1 MRTIKEYDP
10 TDYYFLLKSVIDS
23 RLLFSTKK
31 YIAEHIGYS
40 SLTSKPIKDI
50 IIRPF
55 LAKSIFEGL
64 SKEVDF
70 MCDNTINLEIFIQ
83 QYQQA
88 SNFFR
93 SHKSFKYFKNNK
105 EDGSH
110 KCLFDFLD
118 MIYKDNCI
126 HENLSNKEKK
136 IMSDIYDE
144 EEDVTKI
151 DPSILLMLALE
162 VYPTF
167 NQGGDLSSIH
177 EENTASLKKRSIE
190 ADFETMYNFFKNYI
204 RHLEYDELIPLNILE
219 RTIIEAP
226 KAKDSNEKYD
236 AIPALNRI
244 TLYRHVSSIL
254 SQIDINEH
262 PDKSRDATLSI
273 RETQLFPNISGYW
286 SLDKSGVSDSYWIIR
301 QTIWGY
307 TINMCQKKGDTIEY
321 ESAELYLYDYTDNYL
336 DNNIIT
342 EKKNDENF
350 RRWLYQGYIAKSK
363 FIASRL
369 DESITSDKS
378 DLFTFVCYIDFKEE
392 APISIE
398 FFPFS
403 SYESFRHCTY
413 HAISPNS
420 QIARLDKKLT
430 KKNMGFEYYCRNC
443 LVAITK
449 EYIYIG
455 CMSKEHI
462 CSKED
467 YIPDIHYDSFYK
479 IPKTLN
485 PSFYDYT
492 INSFLGLAIAMLND
506 SERLYIAAIDSTD
519 FYEVTTPDDMK
530 KYGIEIVKQIGQE

>member
-50 IIRPF
+50 ITRPF

-70 MCDNTINLEIFIQ
+70 MCDNNINLENFIMR
-83 QYQQA
+83 YQQA
-88 SNFFR
+88 SEYFR
-93 SHKSFKYFKNNK
+93 KHKSFKFFKNNE
-105 EDGSH
+105 EDCSH
-110 KCLFDFLD
+110 KGLFDFLD

-126 HENLSNKEKK
+126 HESLSEKEKK
-136 IMSDIYDE
+136 VMSDIYDE
-144 EEDVTKI
+144 EEDAIII
-151 DPSILLMLALE
+151 DPSIILMLALE
-162 VYPTF
+162 VFPTF
-167 NQGGDLSSIH
+167 NKGGDLSSRH
-177 EENTASLKKRSIE
+177 EKNLDESKRSIE
-190 ADFETMYNFFKNYI
+190 EDFKTMYKFLKGYI
-204 RHLEYDELIPLNILE
+204 QHLEYDELIPLNILE

-244 TLYRHVSSIL
+244 TLYWHVSSIL

-262 PDKSRDATLSI
+262 PDKSREATISV

-286 SLDKSGVSDSYWIIR
+286 SLDKSGVSDSYWIVK

-321 ESAELYLYDYTDNYL
+321 DSAELYLFDYTDNYY

-350 RRWLYQGYIAKSK
+350 RRGLYHGLIAKSK
-363 FIASRL
+363 YIASKL
-369 DESITSDKS
+369 DESIASDKS
-378 DLFTFVCYIDFKEE
+378 DIFTFVCYIDFKEDT
-392 APISIE
+392 PISIE

-420 QIARLDKKLT
+420 QIVRLDNKLT
-430 KKNMGFEYYCRNC
+430 KKNIGTEYYCRNC
-443 LVAITK
+443 LVAITR

-455 CMSKEHI
+455 CVSKEQI
-462 CSKED
+462 CSEDD
-467 YIPDIHYDSFYK
+467 YIPDIHYDSFYQ
-479 IPKTLN
+479 IPKSLN
-485 PSFYDYT
+485 ISFYDYT
-492 INSFLGLAIAMLND
+492 INSFLGLLIATLN
-506 SERLYIAAIDSTD
+506 SKEHLYIAAIDSMD
-519 FYEVTTPDDMK
+519 FYEVTTTDDMK
-530 KYGIEIVKQIGQE
+530 KYGIEIVKQIGQK

>member
-50 IIRPF
+50 ITRPF

-70 MCDNTINLEIFIQ
+70 MCDNNINLENFIMR
-83 QYQQA
+83 YQQA
-88 SNFFR
+88 SEYFR
-93 SHKSFKYFKNNK
+93 KHKSFKFFKNDE
-105 EDGSH
+105 EDCSH
-110 KCLFDFLD
+110 KGLFDFLD

-126 HENLSNKEKK
+126 HESLSEKEKK
-136 IMSDIYDE
+136 VMSDIYDE
-144 EEDVTKI
+144 EEDAIII
-151 DPSILLMLALE
+151 DPSIILMLALE
-162 VYPTF
+162 VFPTF
-167 NQGGDLSSIH
+167 NKGGDLSSRH
-177 EENTASLKKRSIE
+177 EKNLDESKRSIE
-190 ADFETMYNFFKNYI
+190 EDFKTMYKFLKGYI
-204 RHLEYDELIPLNILE
+204 QHLEYDELIPLNILE

-226 KAKDSNEKYD
+226 KVKDSNEKYD

-244 TLYRHVSSIL
+244 TLYWHVSSIL

-262 PDKSRDATLSI
+262 PDKSREATISV

-321 ESAELYLYDYTDNYL
+321 DSAELYLFDYTDNYY

-342 EKKNDENF
+342 EKKNNENF
-350 RRWLYQGYIAKSK
+350 RRGLYHGLIAKSK
-363 FIASRL
+363 FVVSQL

-378 DLFTFVCYIDFKEE
+378 DLFTFICYIDFEKDT
-392 APISIE
+392 PISIE

-403 SYESFRHCTY
+403 SCESFRRCTY
-413 HAISPNS
+413 YALSPNS
-420 QIARLDKKLT
+420 QIVRLDNKLT
-430 KKNMGFEYYCRNC
+430 KKNIGIEYYCRNC
-443 LVAITK
+443 LVAITR
-449 EYIYIG
+449 EYIYI
-455 CMSKEHI
+455 
-462 CSKED
+462 
-467 YIPDIHYDSFYK
+467 
-479 IPKTLN
+479 
-485 PSFYDYT
+485 
-492 INSFLGLAIAMLND
+492 
-506 SERLYIAAIDSTD
+506 
-519 FYEVTTPDDMK
+519 
-530 KYGIEIVKQIGQE
+530 

>member
-31 YIAEHIGYS
+31 HIAEHIGYS

-50 IIRPF
+50 ITRPF

-70 MCDNTINLEIFIQ
+70 MCDNIINLENFILR
-83 QYQQA
+83 YQQV
-88 SNFFR
+88 SDYFR
-93 SHKSFKYFKNNK
+93 SHKNFKYFKNN
-105 EDGSH
+105 EENCSH
-110 KCLFDFLD
+110 KYLFDFLD

-136 IMSDIYDE
+136 VMSDIYDE

-151 DPSILLMLALE
+151 DPSIILMLALK

-177 EENTASLKKRSIE
+177 EENIDESKRSIE
-190 ADFETMYNFFKNYI
+190 EDFKTMYNFLKVYI
-204 RHLEYDELIPLNILE
+204 QHLHLEYDELIPLNVLD

-226 KAKDSNEKYD
+226 KAKDINEKYD

-244 TLYRHVSSIL
+244 TLYWHVSSIL
-254 SQIDINEH
+254 GQIDINEH
-262 PDKSRDATLSI
+262 PDKSREATISV

-286 SLDKSGVSDSYWIIR
+286 SLDKSGVSDSYWIIK

-321 ESAELYLYDYTDNYL
+321 ESAELYLFDYTDSYY

-342 EKKNDENF
+342 ENKKDLNF
-350 RRWLYQGYIAKSK
+350 RRGLFHGFIAKSK
-363 FIASRL
+363 YIASKL

-378 DLFTFVCYIDFKEE
+378 DIFTFVCYIDFKEDT
-392 APISIE
+392 PISIE

-403 SYESFRHCTY
+403 SYESFRPCTY
-413 HAISPNS
+413 HAISHNS
-420 QIARLDKKLT
+420 QIVRLT
-430 KKNMGFEYYCRNC
+430 RWRN
-443 LVAITK
+443 
-449 EYIYIG
+449 
-455 CMSKEHI
+455 
-462 CSKED
+462 
-467 YIPDIHYDSFYK
+467 
-479 IPKTLN
+479 
-485 PSFYDYT
+485 
-492 INSFLGLAIAMLND
+492 
-506 SERLYIAAIDSTD
+506 
-519 FYEVTTPDDMK
+519 
-530 KYGIEIVKQIGQE
+530 